1 MASPTQWKQVW
12 ANSGRQ
18 WRTGKPGMLQSMGS
32 DRTEQLNN
40 RSGSK
45 DLKKLNPLYK
55 FKQFI
60 YDAWTGTLVCAF
72 KHNKIILSHWRNL
85 NSSRSVTW
93 HPGTQHAVVPLMK
106 GLAETANIQN
116 HSNNKINS
124 FQWKPSPLK
133 WPPIWFHMF
142 CVS

>member
-1 MASPTQWKQVW
+1 MVAWHPQLNGNKFEQTPGDSEGQGSLGCCSPW
-12 ANSGRQ
+12 G
-18 WRTGKPGMLQSMGS
+18 RTGLS
-32 DRTEQLNN
+32 N

-60 YDAWTGTLVCAF
+60 YDVGTGTLVCAF

-93 HPGTQHAVVPLMK
+93 HPGTQHAMVPLMK
-106 GLAETANIQN
+106 GLAETANIKN

-124 FQWKPSPLK
+124 FQ
-133 WPPIWFHMF
+133 
-142 CVS
+142 